1 MRRVLAALSVAV
13 LLAGCGGSGG
23 DAKPP
28 EPGEALPELSGRVD
42 DGLSATDVRSLQIT
56 VKGRSGRARTAEGRV
71 APFEAGDY
79 LASLDR
85 LEAPYLLTDS
95 ARASSGG
102 LFSVAVGPGT
112 ANLTPLT
119 TLLVAELLGA
129 EPRAYFDALGINGG
143 FTQADAASIAAAEA
157 RVRRYLQREHGFE
170 LPAALGPFVTTPF
183 TREPG
188 DLMHN
193 TLRDL
198 VARIGSAGDY
208 SAVVSAIAQESA
220 RCRVEQVEVTAGS
233 VVDRF
238 CPFDKRNEVDPGD
251 ATVTVLGF
259 GNRRGDRL
267 TLRLRGTQVVG
278 AEHVTAEG
286 AASRC
291 SGSACDGIRIGT
303 PDGRGVRTIVFA
315 GARLSGASG
324 ALQLDGVLASA
335 RPGVV
340 LPGLPCTSNAY
351 YLIDDEA
358 GSASGYCATPDA
370 FGLGA
375 AGAHSPSGATRR
387 VYSFDDGADGPRL
400 EVVVEGTRV
409 LRALVYRIDPVTGAA
424 TPQFQC
430 RDGDCPGVSLGAS
443 RVDDSLGVPVVLQ
456 PIRFDRAR
464 LAAVNADG
472 SLSSVAYR
480 LVEATLTGYRVED
493 PSLLPLS
500 PVACSAG
507 APTVQAL
514 PSDQAQPV
522 RICEPAD
529 TQGFTLR
536 FRALDA
542 DGNTQ
547 LGIAALLSDGNGSF
561 ATGHS
566 LTVTLTPAGA
576 LVSVVYDAFDGPRYR
591 CQGSACSG
599 VTVSAPGAGGEQ
611 TVGFAG
617 TQLGELGTG
626 GLPADRGTT
635 LQGSFIAPP

>member
-1 MRRVLAALSVAV
+1 MRRLLALFLAV
-13 LLAGCGGSGG
+13 LLAACGGSGG
-23 DAKPP
+23 DAQPP
-28 EPGEALPELSGRVD
+28 GPGEALPELRGRVD
-42 DGLSATDVRSLQIT
+42 DGISETDVRSLQIT

-71 APFEAGDY
+71 APFESGDY

-95 ARASSGG
+95 AGASSGG
-102 LFSVAVGPGT
+102 LFSVAAGPGI

-129 EPRAYFDALGINGG
+129 EPRAFFDALGTSGG

-157 RVRRYLQREHGFE
+157 RVRRYLQREHGVE
-170 LPAALGPFVTTPF
+170 LPATLGSFVTTPF
-183 TREPG
+183 TRVAG
-188 DLMHN
+188 DPMHD
-193 TLRDL
+193 TLRAL

-220 RCRVEQVEVTAGS
+220 RCRIEQVEVTAGS

-238 CPFDKRNEVDPGD
+238 CPFDKRNEVDAAD

-267 TLRLRGTQVVG
+267 TLRLRGAQVVHV
-278 AEHVTAEG
+278 ERVTAEG

-291 SGSACDGIRIGT
+291 SGSACAGIRIGT
-303 PDGRGVRTIVFA
+303 PDGRGVRAIVFD
-315 GARLSGASG
+315 GARLSGSGG
-324 ALQLDGVLASA
+324 ALRLDGTLASA

-351 YLIDDEA
+351 YLIDEEA
-358 GSASGYCATPDA
+358 GSAAGYCAAPDA

-387 VYSFDDGADGPRL
+387 LYTFDDGADGPRL

-409 LRALVYRIDPVTGAA
+409 LRALVYRLDPATGAV

-443 RVDDSLGVPVVLQ
+443 RIDESLGVPVVLQ

-464 LAAVNADG
+464 LAAVGADG
-472 SLSSVAYR
+472 SLSSTEFR

-493 PSLLPLS
+493 PSALPLS
-500 PVACSAG
+500 PVACDAA
-507 APTVQAL
+507 APTVLAL

-536 FRALDA
+536 FRAVDA
-542 DGNTQ
+542 DGNRQ
-547 LGIAALLSDGNGSF
+547 LGIAALMSDGNGSF
-561 ATGHS
+561 STGHS
-566 LTVTLTPAGA
+566 ITVTLAPAGA

-591 CQGSACSG
+591 CLGSGCSG
-599 VTVSAPGAGGEQ
+599 FTVSAPGAGGEQ

-626 GLPADRGTT
+626 GLPADRSTT